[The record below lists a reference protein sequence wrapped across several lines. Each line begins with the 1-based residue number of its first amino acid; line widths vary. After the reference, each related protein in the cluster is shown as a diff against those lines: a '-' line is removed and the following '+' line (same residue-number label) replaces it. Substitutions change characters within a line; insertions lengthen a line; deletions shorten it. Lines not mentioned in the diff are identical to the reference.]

1 MKISFVS
8 SHAISKALSYQ
19 LMRLQSDLAKA
30 QTEVT
35 SGKFN
40 DVGVALGARTGQ
52 AVALNRDID
61 RLNGMVDTNSLVATR
76 LDASQEALS
85 RITGEAE
92 TFLAALTVGGG
103 SDTERQIL
111 QANGKNALETLTS
124 VLNTSLNGEYIFSG
138 VNTDVKPIND
148 YGADGA
154 PNKAAFDAA
163 FLSHF
168 GFAQTDAAAESITAD
183 QMTDFLDTV
192 VEPMFTGPEWETN
205 WSNATDETITSRIA
219 LNETAETS
227 VSAST
232 DGMRKLAMATSLIV
246 DLLGTPLNA
255 NAQTALVEK
264 TRTMVGEAISDIQN
278 VQAKVGLVQT
288 RVNNASERLAM
299 QIEIMTTNLGDLQG
313 VDPYEASTRVNNLLA
328 QIETSYALTARIQ
341 QLSLLDYL

>member
-1 MKISFVS
+1 
-8 SHAISKALSYQ
+8 
-19 LMRLQSDLAKA
+19 MRLQSDLAKA

-35 SGKFN
+35 SGKYN

-61 RLNGMVDTNSLVATR
+61 RLGGMIDTNSLVATR
-76 LDASQEALS
+76 LDATQEALS
-85 RITGEAE
+85 RITSEAE
-92 TFLAALTVGGG
+92 SFLSALTVGGT

-111 QANGKNALETLTS
+111 QQNGTNALETLTS
-124 VLNTSLNGEYIFSG
+124 VLNTSLNGEYIFAG

-148 YGADGA
+148 YGAEGA

-163 FLSHF
+163 FLAHF
-168 GFAQTDAAAESITAD
+168 GFPQTNAAAEGITAD
-183 QMTDFLDTV
+183 EMTDFLDNV
-192 VEPMFTGPEWETN
+192 VEPMFTGVEWEAN

-227 VSAST
+227 VSASAI
-232 DGMRKLAMATSLIV
+232 GMRKFAMGASMIS
-246 DLLGTPLNA
+246 DLLQTPLNE
-255 NAQTALVEK
+255 NARNALVER
-264 TRTMVGEAISDIQN
+264 TRTLVGEAISDIQN

-288 RVNNASERLAM
+288 RVNDASERLSM
-299 QIEIMTTNLGDLQG
+299 QVDIMTTNLGDLQG

>member
-8 SHAISKALSYQ
+8 SQAISKALSYQ

-35 SGKFN
+35 SGKYN

-85 RITGEAE
+85 RITSEAE
-92 TFLAALTVGGG
+92 TFLSALTVGGS

-148 YGADGA
+148 YGADGS

-163 FLSHF
+163 FLAHF
-168 GFAQTDAAAESITAD
+168 GFAQTDAAAETITAD
-183 QMTDFLDTV
+183 QMTDFLDVV
-192 VEPMFTGPEWETN
+192 VEPMFTGPEWEAN

-227 VSAST
+227 VSANGK
-232 DGMRKLAMATSLIV
+232 GMRKLAMATSLIV
-246 DLLGTPLNA
+246 DLLQTPLNE
-255 NAQTALVEK
+255 NAQTALVER
-264 TRTMVGEAISDIQN
+264 TRTLVGEAISDIQN
-278 VQAKVGLVQT
+278 AQAKVGLVQT
-288 RVNNASERLAM
+288 RVTSASERLAM
-299 QIEIMTTNLGDLQG
+299 QVDIMTTNLGDLQG
-313 VDPYEASTRVNNLLA
+313 VDPYEASTRVNNLLT

>member
-35 SGKFN
+35 SGRFN

-61 RLNGMVDTNSLVATR
+61 RLNGMMDTNSLVATR
-76 LDASQEALS
+76 LDATQEALS

-92 TFLAALTVGGG
+92 SFLSALTVGGSG
-103 SDTERQIL
+103 DTARQIL

-124 VLNTSLNGEYIFSG
+124 VLNTSLNGEYIFAG

-154 PNKAAFDAA
+154 QNKAAFDSA
-163 FLSHF
+163 FLAHF
-168 GFAQTDAAAESITAD
+168 GFAQTDAAAETITAD
-183 QMTDFLDTV
+183 QMIDFLDSV
-192 VEPMFTGPEWETN
+192 VEPMFTGPDWEST
-205 WSNATDETITSRIA
+205 WSNATDQTITSRIA
-219 LNETAETS
+219 LNETAQTS
-227 VSAST
+227 VSANT
-232 DGMRKLAMATSLIV
+232 VGMRKFAMAASLIT
-246 DLLGTPLNA
+246 DLLQTPLNE
-255 NAQTALVEK
+255 NARQALVGR
-264 TRTMVGEAISDIQN
+264 TRTLVGEAISDIQN
-278 VQAKVGLVQT
+278 VQAKAGLVQN
-288 RVNNASERLAM
+288 RVSVASERLSM
-299 QIEIMTTNLGDLQG
+299 QVDIMTTNLGDLQG